1 MVDYQTLSIV
11 LTGTGMIIALTYY
24 ALQIRNQNKTRQ
36 VQMFMNLYATY
47 SSPQFRR
54 RYNDITFNRAY
65 ENYDDFWEKYGPV
78 KNPEAF
84 ASWTSVAAFF
94 QGLGVLVRKGLI
106 EIGLVHDFLGSVI
119 IDSWEVM
126 SPAFIESRERYKI
139 NLWDEFE
146 YLYNEVKKLS

>member
-1 MVDYQTLSIV
+1 
-11 LTGTGMIIALTYY
+11 
-24 ALQIRNQNKTRQ
+24 
-36 VQMFMNLYATY
+36 MFMNLYATY

-54 RYNDITFNRAY
+54 RYNDIAFNRAY

-106 EIGLVHDFLGSVI
+106 DIGLVHDFLGSVI
-119 IDSWEVM
+119 TETWEAM
-126 SPAFIESRERYKI
+126 SPAFLESRNINKI
-139 NLWDEFE
+139 ILWPDFE
-146 YLYNEVKKLS
+146 YLYNEIKKFS